1 MSVHSTFFGVT
12 KLTDEDSAKFRRQ
25 VTFGRPNQAAMDS
38 LKRGKALL
46 RAADSNGCVSI
57 KATSKRAK

>member
-12 KLTDEDSAKFRRQ
+12 KLTGEDSEKFRRQ
-25 VTFGRPNQAAMDS
+25 VAFGRPNSAAVAS

-46 RAADSNGCVSI
+46 RAVDTKGHVKI
-57 KATSKRAK
+57 KVK